1 MKEQE
6 MKKPKKESKKPMTD
20 ECTHQDE
27 MKQTLDQE
35 IVLTILNQ
43 VE

>member
-6 MKKPKKESKKPMTD
+6 MKKPKKERKKPMTD

-27 MKQTLDQE
+27 NETNIRLGNSSHNSKLG
-35 IVLTILNQ
+35 
-43 VE
+43 